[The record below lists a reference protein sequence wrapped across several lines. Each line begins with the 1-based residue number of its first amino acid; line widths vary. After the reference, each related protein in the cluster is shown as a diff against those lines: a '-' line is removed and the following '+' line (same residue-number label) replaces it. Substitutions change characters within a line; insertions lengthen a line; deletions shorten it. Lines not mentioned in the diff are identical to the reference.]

1 MFFDQKGVG
10 LFMSVDSA
18 SRLQRIRQRTMQK
31 RRRAIRGL
39 SALSLGLFTGIGILL
54 SGVRSPGIAV
64 VPDGNGSLLLRSGA
78 EGYIVVGIIAFMAG
92 VFLTVGCIR
101 FHRKRPSCTK
111 PEKDAQREGDPS
123 GGENL

>member
-1 MFFDQKGVG
+1 MPAD
-10 LFMSVDSA
+10 SV
-18 SRLQRIRQRTMQK
+18 SRLQRIRQRTIQK
-31 RRRAIRGL
+31 RKRTIRGL
-39 SALSLGLFTGIGILL
+39 SVLSLGLFTGIGILL

-78 EGYIVVGIIAFMAG
+78 ADYIVVGIIAFMAG

-101 FHRKRPSCTK
+101 FHRKRPSCT
-111 PEKDAQREGDPS
+111 ESGRDAQREGEPS